1 MNKFHTA
8 TYQANLLYGIE
19 IPPEDAEEIGLIA
32 YNHIGNKRYKLYRY
46 CTKVNCQTLS
56 IDLPCNCREIEAI
69 TYDFEDWNYT
79 SNIKNYGDQQ
89 SHFVE
94 NYNEFWKKFKNN
106 LYQRGRYV
114 HYERVGDT
122 IYLDKEYDGKIF
134 VLYYGE
140 ELDEE
145 GLPELTDKEVDA
157 IACYIAMTVY
167 YKKGLQTG
175 NQLITQQALD
185 LKREWSKLC
194 DAARIAEHISQ
205 NEMNEILDAKTSWN
219 RKVYGKS
226 LKPLV

>member
-89 SHFVE
+89 SNFVE

-134 VLYYGE
+134 ILYYGE

-157 IACYIAMTVY
+157 IAAFCAYTSDFKSARVTRDKSTMELAMY
-167 YKKGLQTG
+167 MEQT
-175 NQLITQQALD
+175 
-185 LKREWSKLC
+185 
-194 DAARIAEHISQ
+194 
-205 NEMNEILDAKTSWN
+205 
-219 RKVYGKS
+219 
-226 LKPLV
+226 